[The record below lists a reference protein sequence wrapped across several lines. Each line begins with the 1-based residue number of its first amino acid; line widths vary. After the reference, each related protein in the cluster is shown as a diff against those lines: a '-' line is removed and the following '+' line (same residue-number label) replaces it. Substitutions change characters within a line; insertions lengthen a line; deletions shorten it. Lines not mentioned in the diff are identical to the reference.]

1 MTTVKTDPIS
11 NPPLVFPWGESIVD
25 LSPPANSRFE
35 IRRFDPDTSGAMA
48 DWSAYARKLNESLDF
63 PLGQA
68 KLETRV
74 GAGTKVAIVVD
85 DPSRWTPTRKTLPI
99 VIERLRAAGVEPRGI
114 SISFGV
120 GRHAAVTRDDMIKRL
135 GPEIV
140 DTYACHSPPID
151 EISAYE
157 DLGTS
162 ADGVP
167 VRVFRPIVQ
176 ADLRIL
182 IGSVLP
188 HLQAG
193 FGGGWKLIFPGC
205 SHRSTLGAI
214 HQQGL
219 SGDAARLLGC
229 DPATNPMRQAIS
241 RAARLLPSGT
251 LSISHVIGRNS
262 GEIFEVAAGEPDE
275 VEMKLA
281 DLARSRFAFEP
292 DTSGKRADAILV
304 GNAPWPGDPLH
315 SFKVLL
321 NHRAACKPG
330 GVLAGVFWT
339 DPAELGRSF
348 SPGLARFISKAGPV
362 GAIATR
368 FGLPAAEKVAAL
380 LGSPKRFMMRWAR
393 ELVLD
398 RHVVVYS
405 PEMKSSFGARL
416 GPVRIVDRP
425 EDLWAAIARN
435 GGSDAAVTTFPYG
448 GLTYAPQSRT

>member
-1 MTTVKTDPIS
+1 MSDPIS
-11 NPPLVFPWGESIVD
+11 IPPCEFPWGETIIE

-35 IRRFDPDTSGAMA
+35 IRRFEPDTSGAMA
-48 DWSAYARKLNESLDF
+48 DGSEYARKLHESLDF

-74 GAGTKVAIVVD
+74 GPGTKVAIVVD
-85 DPSRWTPTRKTLPI
+85 DPSRWTPTRKTLPL
-99 VIERLRAAGVEPRGI
+99 VLARLRAAGVESRDI
-114 SISFGV
+114 CISFGV

-140 DTYACHSPPID
+140 EACACHSPPVD
-151 EISAYE
+151 DISAYE
-157 DLGTS
+157 DLGTT

-167 VRVFRPIVQ
+167 VRVFRPVVK

-219 SGDAARLLGC
+219 SGDASRLLGS
-229 DPATNPMRQAIS
+229 DPATNPMRLAIS
-241 RAARLLPSGT
+241 RAAKLLPAGT
-251 LSISHVIGRNS
+251 LSISHIIGRNA
-262 GEIFEVAAGEPDE
+262 GEIFEIAAGEPDE
-275 VEMKLA
+275 IESKLA
-281 DLARSRFAFEP
+281 DLARRRFAFATDP
-292 DTSGKRADAILV
+292 SGKRADAILV

-321 NHRAACKPG
+321 NHRAACKHG

-339 DPAELGRSF
+339 DPAEFGRSF
-348 SPGLARFISKAGPV
+348 SPGLARFISKSGPI
-362 GAIATR
+362 GACATR
-368 FGLPAAEKVAAL
+368 FGLPAAEKAAAL

-405 PEMKSSFGARL
+405 PEMKLHFGARL

-425 EDLWAAIARN
+425 EDLWAAIARH
-435 GGSDAAVTTFPYG
+435 GGSGATVTTFPYG
-448 GLTYAPQSRT
+448 GLTYAPQSRN

>member
-1 MTTVKTDPIS
+1 MHDVTSKSPF
-11 NPPLVFPWGESIVD
+11 VFPWGDSVLD
-25 LSPPANSRFE
+25 LSPAASFRFE
-35 IRRFDPDTSGAMA
+35 SSRFDPDTSDAIA
-48 DWSAYARKLNESLDF
+48 DWSTYAEKLHESLDF
-63 PLGQA
+63 PLSQA
-68 KLETRV
+68 KLETRI
-74 GAGTKVAIVVD
+74 GPGTKVAIVVD
-85 DPSRWTPTRKTLPI
+85 DPSRWTPTGKAVPI
-99 VIERLRAAGVEPRGI
+99 VLERLRAAGVERRDI

-120 GRHAAVTRDDMIKRL
+120 GRHAAVSHEDKIKRL

-140 DTYACHSPPID
+140 DKFECHSPPVD
-151 EISAYE
+151 DISFYD

-162 ADGVP
+162 ADAIP
-167 VRVFRPIVQ
+167 VRVFRPVVQ

-182 IGSVLP
+182 VGSVLP

-193 FGGGWKLIFPGC
+193 FGGGWKLVFPGC

-219 SGDAARLLGC
+219 SGDAAKLLGS
-229 DPATNPMRQAIS
+229 DPASNPMRQAIS
-241 RAARLLPSGT
+241 RAAKLLPGGT

-262 GEIFEVAAGEPDE
+262 AEIFDVAAGDPDE
-275 VEMKLA
+275 VELKLA
-281 DLARSRFAFEP
+281 GQVRRRFSFP
-292 DTSGKRADAILV
+292 SDPSGKLSDAILV

-348 SPGLARFISKAGPV
+348 SPGLARLISKSGPL
-362 GAIATR
+362 GALATR
-368 FGLPAAEKVAAL
+368 FGLPAAETAAAL

-398 RHVVVYS
+398 RDVVVYS
-405 PEMKSSFGARL
+405 PEMKSHFGARL
-416 GPVRIVDRP
+416 GPVRIVDSP
-425 EDLWAAIARN
+425 EELWKWISKSC
-435 GGSDAAVTTFPYG
+435 GSGAAVTTFPYG
-448 GLTYAPQSRT
+448 GLSYVPHIRD

>member
-1 MTTVKTDPIS
+1 MRDSDSKRPFE
-11 NPPLVFPWGESIVD
+11 FPWGDSFVD
-25 LSPPANSRFE
+25 LSPPEPSRFE
-35 IRRFDPDTSGAMA
+35 ISRFDPDTSGALA
-48 DWSAYARKLNESLDF
+48 DWSEYARKLNESLDF
-63 PLGQA
+63 PLSQA
-68 KLETRV
+68 RLETRV
-74 GAGTKVAIVVD
+74 GPGTKVAIIVD
-85 DPSRWTPTRKTLPI
+85 DPSRWTPTGKSVPI
-99 VIERLRAAGVEPRGI
+99 VLERLRAAGVECRDI
-114 SISFGV
+114 SVTFGV
-120 GRHAAVTRDDMIKRL
+120 GRHAAVTREDMTKRL

-140 DTYACHSPPID
+140 ETYGCHSPPVD
-151 EISAYE
+151 DISAYD

-167 VRVFRPIVQ
+167 VRVFRPVVQ

-182 IGSVLP
+182 VGSVLP

-219 SGDAARLLGC
+219 SGDAAKLLGSH
-229 DPATNPMRQAIS
+229 PNSNPMRQAITQ
-241 RAARLLPSGT
+241 AAKLLPGGT

-262 GEIFEVAAGEPDE
+262 GEIFEIAAGDPDE
-275 VEMKLA
+275 VESKLA
-281 DLARSRFAFEP
+281 EQVRRRFACIP
-292 DTSGKRADAILV
+292 DPSGKLSDTILV

-330 GVLAGVFWT
+330 GILAGVFWT

-348 SPGLARFISKAGPV
+348 SPGLARAISKS
-362 GAIATR
+362 GAIGAMATR
-368 FGLPAAEKVAAL
+368 FGLPAAEKTAAL
-380 LGSPKRFMMRWAR
+380 FGSPKRFMMRWAR

-398 RHVVVYS
+398 RQVIVYS
-405 PEMKSSFGARL
+405 PEMKSTFGARL

-425 EDLWAAIARN
+425 EELWAMISRYGREN
-435 GGSDAAVTTFPYG
+435 STLTTFPYG
-448 GLTYAPQSRT
+448 GLSYVPQSQKP

>member
-1 MTTVKTDPIS
+1 MFDADSKSPF
-11 NPPLVFPWGESIVD
+11 VFPWGDSVLD
-25 LSPPANSRFE
+25 LSPPVSSRFE
-35 IRRFDPDTSGAMA
+35 IASFDPDTSGAISG
-48 DWSAYARKLNESLDF
+48 WTEYARRLHESLDF
-63 PLGQA
+63 PLSQA

-74 GAGTKVAIVVD
+74 GPGTKVAIVVD
-85 DPSRWTPTRKTLPI
+85 DPSRWTPTGKTVPI
-99 VIERLRAAGVEPRGI
+99 LLERLRLAGVERRDI

-120 GRHAAVTRDDMIKRL
+120 GRHAAVSREDMAKRL
-135 GPEIV
+135 GPDIV
-140 DTYACHSPPID
+140 ENYECHSPPID
-151 EISAYE
+151 DISAYD

-167 VRVFRPIVQ
+167 VRVFRQVVQ

-182 IGSVLP
+182 VGSVLP

-219 SGDAARLLGC
+219 SGDAAKLLGS
-229 DPATNPMRQAIS
+229 DPATNPMRQAIT
-241 RAARLLPSGT
+241 RAAKLLPGGT

-262 GEIFEVAAGEPDE
+262 GEIFEIAAGDPDE
-275 VEMKLA
+275 VELKLA
-281 DLARSRFAFEP
+281 GHAQRRFAFVP
-292 DTSGKRADAILV
+292 DRSSKLADAILV

-348 SPGLARFISKAGPV
+348 SPGLARWISKTGPI
-362 GAIATR
+362 GALATR
-368 FGLPAAEKVAAL
+368 LGLPAAEKTAAI

-398 RHVVVYS
+398 RRVVVYS
-405 PEMKSSFGARL
+405 PEMRSTFGARL
-416 GPVRIVDRP
+416 GPVLIVDKS
-425 EDLWAAIARN
+425 EDLWAMIARY
-435 GGSDAAVTTFPYG
+435 GGKNATVTTFPYG
-448 GLTYAPQSRT
+448 GLSYVPQCRS

>member
-1 MTTVKTDPIS
+1 MSTVTTDPIS
-11 NPPLVFPWGESIVD
+11 NPPCVFPWGESTLD

-35 IRRFDPDTSGAMA
+35 IRRFDPDTSGAIA
-48 DWSAYARKLNESLDF
+48 DWSEYTRKLNDSLDF

-74 GAGTKVAIVVD
+74 GPGTKVAIVVD
-85 DPSRWTPTRKTLPI
+85 DPSRWTPTRQTLPLLLS
-99 VIERLRAAGVEPRGI
+99 RLRMAGVEPGDI
-114 SISFGV
+114 CISFGV
-120 GRHAAVTRDDMIKRL
+120 GRHAAVTREDMIKRL

-140 DTYACHSPPID
+140 DAYACHSPPVD
-151 EISAYE
+151 DLSAYE

-167 VRVFRPIVQ
+167 VRVFRPVVK

-219 SGDAARLLGC
+219 SGDAARLLGS
-229 DPATNPMRQAIS
+229 DPASNPMRQAIT
-241 RAARLLPSGT
+241 RAAKLLPSGT
-251 LSISHVIGRNS
+251 LSISHIIGRNA
-262 GEIFEVAAGEPDE
+262 GEIFEIAAGEPDE
-275 VEMKLA
+275 VELKLA
-281 DLARSRFAFEP
+281 ELARIRFAFEADP
-292 DTSGKRADAILV
+292 TSKRADAILV

-348 SPGLARFISKAGPV
+348 SPGLARFISKSGPI
-362 GAIATR
+362 GALATR
-368 FGLPAAEKVAAL
+368 LGLPAAEKAAAL

-398 RHVVVYS
+398 RHVIVYS
-405 PEMKSSFGARL
+405 PEMRSQFGASL

-425 EDLWAAIARN
+425 EELWTSIVRY
-435 GGSDAAVTTFPYG
+435 GGPDAAVTTFPYG
-448 GLTYAPQSRT
+448 GLTYAPQIRN